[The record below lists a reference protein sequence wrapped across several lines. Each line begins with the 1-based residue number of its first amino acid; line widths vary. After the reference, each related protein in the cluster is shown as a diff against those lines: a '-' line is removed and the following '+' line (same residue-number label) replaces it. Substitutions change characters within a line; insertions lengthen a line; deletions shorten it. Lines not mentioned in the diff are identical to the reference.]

1 MNIAVDI
8 NQTDFLILIVIMTG
22 EICYQAKELK
32 TSFFFFTQG
41 MVASTCT
48 RHWGTKLQALIF
60 MGKICMDVLEYE
72 KAIIFFKKSL
82 QYAWKNKDGQTELKI
97 YDLLGQCYYYEGN
110 SASAQ
115 YYHNRYILGENQNT
129 ESAVRRI
136 SF

>member
-48 RHWGTKLQALIF
+48 RHWGTKL
-60 MGKICMDVLEYE
+60 
-72 KAIIFFKKSL
+72 
-82 QYAWKNKDGQTELKI
+82 
-97 YDLLGQCYYYEGN
+97 
-110 SASAQ
+110 
-115 YYHNRYILGENQNT
+115 
-129 ESAVRRI
+129 
-136 SF
+136 